1 MQNPVDLLGVA
12 LKEARLRQHLTQQKL
27 ADKLHMNV
35 RTIIEIEHS
44 HSNPRFETVALLARE
59 LNLSLDAVLFPET
72 TTSRI
77 SKSVIDFFSGKTEK
91 DIQKYLALCQQAD
104 LLKDSK

>member
-44 HSNPRFETVALLARE
+44 HTR
-59 LNLSLDAVLFPET
+59 
-72 TTSRI
+72 
-77 SKSVIDFFSGKTEK
+77 G
-91 DIQKYLALCQQAD
+91 
-104 LLKDSK
+104 